1 MAADLPE
8 YYFRIRENGALVFRI
23 DAENRL
29 RRIDMDQI
37 ATVNIKNGDVKAH
50 GDRVLSAADMAAIRE
65 WMAARTSLLVR
76 RETDDILRTIDH
88 LNVTAGWVQTKA
100 TGAQL
105 DDVTE
110 ALLMAMHDLR
120 AVLVRKKADRLEK
133 DEDAK

>member
-1 MAADLPE
+1 
-8 YYFRIRENGALVFRI
+8 
-23 DAENRL
+23 
-29 RRIDMDQI
+29 MDQI

-65 WMAARTSLLVR
+65 WMAARTSLSLR

-100 TGAQL
+100 TDAQL
-105 DDVTE
+105 DEVTE

-133 DEDAK
+133 GDTPVGT